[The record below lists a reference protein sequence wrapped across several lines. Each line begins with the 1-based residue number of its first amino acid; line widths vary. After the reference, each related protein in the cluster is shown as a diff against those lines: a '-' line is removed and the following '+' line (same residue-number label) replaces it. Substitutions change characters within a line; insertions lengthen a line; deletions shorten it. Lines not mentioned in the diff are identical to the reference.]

1 MNTQTFAPAAPNNA
15 LSAGILQAI
24 DWVDAARRQSPRLER
39 EADRLIQRL
48 RRCHNRAAR
57 LENACPAQVAIG
69 LYGHNAA
76 AKAHLLATLAPGAK
90 RFNADLSLAVRYC
103 TAAEA
108 GPAEYPI
115 ALALLNEAQWL
126 AITLDAAA
134 MGGFRLDWDARAI
147 AGHLQTLAR
156 HRQAIAPDGLSD
168 GDVLALW
175 DSQRRHGDKGQQTLD
190 RHFWPQAV
198 ALAPQL
204 SIDDRARLF
213 APLWGE
219 EPTLTTHYRQ
229 LAHTLHALGDSR
241 QVHAPRR
248 ALTLLTASAA
258 PENTTIVVMAE
269 HDGERE
275 IALSDL
281 VWLTAEVTTVLPQTA
296 QAGLPADVALIDL
309 PGSCARPQAE
319 PTQRLQQA
327 KRAHLLA
334 RCADGLHAN
343 LLLVADAAAT
353 PQDAARIG
361 QALAGWVDHT
371 QGETPALRQRR
382 KPGLIWAITPFDP
395 RQEGKPRPDDA
406 VQRQVGEPGDSWATL
421 LALDEQ
427 DCRRMV
433 NYLAAQARP
442 AHKQARL
449 LELREEL
456 QRELTE
462 SLLGNWLTA
471 ADPYA
476 PQQRAQQLLRALQA
490 QAGRHGELLE
500 RLLPQRDTL
509 RQLYQQ
515 QQHAAPTP
523 ATPAP
528 FGLDI
533 DLFGAPE
540 TPAPGEPPTS
550 PFATRIF
557 ADWINHLRSLPDS
570 RRLLDLLGVDKPHL
584 ELLVD
589 ALIGAACRQRLDDEL
604 ERALCAGG
612 LPEQGEDR
620 QISQALALLGDF
632 VAWLGFQRR
641 DAATRPESRVNP
653 GQPIFTPPPQP
664 AVDWSGQQRLT
675 RLAPTPT
682 KNTAFYIYDW
692 LIGLQTLLAENAA
705 QAQPALADEQ
715 RAALAA
721 IVAALR
727 AAP

>member
-57 LENACPAQVAIG
+57 LENTCPAQVAIG

-76 AKAHLLATLAPGAK
+76 AKAHLLAALAPGAK

-156 HRQAIAPDGLSD
+156 HRQAIAPDALSD

-258 PENTTIVVMAE
+258 PENTAIVVMAE
-269 HDGERE
+269 HGGERE

-727 AAP
+727 AVS

>member
-57 LENACPAQVAIG
+57 LENTRPAQLAIG

-76 AKAHLLATLAPGAK
+76 AKNHLLAALAPGAK
-90 RFNADLSLAVRYC
+90 RFNADISLAVRYC

-134 MGGFRLDWDARAI
+134 MSGFRPDWDARAI
-147 AGHLQTLAR
+147 ADHLQTLAR
-156 HRQAIAPDGLSD
+156 HRQTIAVDGLD
-168 GDVLALW
+168 GNDVLALW
-175 DSQRRHGDKGQQTLD
+175 DSLRRHGGKAQHTLD

-198 ALAPQL
+198 TLAPQL

-219 EPTLTTHYRQ
+219 DPTLTARYRQ
-229 LAHTLHALGDSR
+229 LAHALQALGGSR

-248 ALTLLTASAA
+248 ALALLTASTA
-258 PENTTIVVMAE
+258 PENAAFAVLTE
-269 HDGERE
+269 QGDERE
-275 IALSDL
+275 IGLSDL
-281 VWLTAEVTTVLPQTA
+281 AWLTAEVSTALPPAA

-309 PGSCARPQAE
+309 PGSRSCPQAE

-327 KRAHLLA
+327 KRAHLLT
-334 RCADGLHAN
+334 RCADGLHAS
-343 LLLVADAAAT
+343 LLLVTDAAAT

-382 KPGLIWAITPFDP
+382 KPGLIWAITPFDQ
-395 RQEGKPRPDDA
+395 RQEGKSRPDDA

-462 SLLGNWLTA
+462 SLLGNWLTT
-471 ADPYA
+471 ADPHA

-523 ATPAP
+523 TATPSP

-533 DLFGAPE
+533 DLFGAQE
-540 TPAPGEPPTS
+540 PAAAGGQPAS
-550 PFATRIF
+550 PFAARIF
-557 ADWINHLRSLPDS
+557 ADWINHLRALPDN
-570 RRLLDLLGVDKPHL
+570 RQLLDLLGVDKPHL

-589 ALIGAACRQRLDDEL
+589 ALIGAACRLQLDDGL
-604 ERALCAGG
+604 QRALCAGG

-715 RAALAA
+715 RAELAA
-721 IVAALR
+721 IVATLR
-727 AAP
+727 

>member
-57 LENACPAQVAIG
+57 LENTRPAQLAIG

-76 AKAHLLATLAPGAK
+76 AKNHLLAALAPGAK
-90 RFNADLSLAVRYC
+90 RFNADISLAVRYC

-134 MGGFRLDWDARAI
+134 MSGFRPDWDARAI
-147 AGHLQTLAR
+147 ADHLQTLAH
-156 HRQAIAPDGLSD
+156 HRQTIAVDGLD
-168 GDVLALW
+168 GNDVLALW
-175 DSQRRHGDKGQQTLD
+175 DSLRRHGGKAQHTLD

-198 ALAPQL
+198 TLAPQL

-219 EPTLTTHYRQ
+219 DPTLTARYRQ
-229 LAHTLHALGDSR
+229 LAHALQALGGSR

-248 ALTLLTASAA
+248 ALALLTASTA
-258 PENTTIVVMAE
+258 PENAAFAVLTE
-269 HDGERE
+269 QGDERE
-275 IALSDL
+275 IGLSDL
-281 VWLTAEVTTVLPQTA
+281 AWLTAEVSTALPPAA

-309 PGSCARPQAE
+309 PGSRSCPQAE

-327 KRAHLLA
+327 KRAHLLT
-334 RCADGLHAN
+334 RCADGLHAS
-343 LLLVADAAAT
+343 LLLVTDAAAT

-382 KPGLIWAITPFDP
+382 KPGLIWAITPFDQ
-395 RQEGKPRPDDA
+395 RQEGKSRPDDA

-462 SLLGNWLTA
+462 SLLGNWLTT
-471 ADPYA
+471 ADPHA

-523 ATPAP
+523 TATPSP

-533 DLFGAPE
+533 DLFGAQE
-540 TPAPGEPPTS
+540 PAAAGGQPAS
-550 PFATRIF
+550 PFAARIF
-557 ADWINHLRSLPDS
+557 ADWINHLRALPDN
-570 RRLLDLLGVDKPHL
+570 RQLLDLLGVDKPHL

-589 ALIGAACRQRLDDEL
+589 ALIGAACRLQLDDEL
-604 ERALCAGG
+604 QRALCAGG

-715 RAALAA
+715 RAELAA

-727 AAP
+727 

>member
-57 LENACPAQVAIG
+57 LENTRPAQLAIG

-76 AKAHLLATLAPGAK
+76 AKNHLLAALAPGAK
-90 RFNADLSLAVRYC
+90 RFNADISLAVRYC

-134 MGGFRLDWDARAI
+134 MSGFRPDWDARAI
-147 AGHLQTLAR
+147 ADHLQTLAR
-156 HRQAIAPDGLSD
+156 HRQTIAVDGLD
-168 GDVLALW
+168 GNDVLALW
-175 DSQRRHGDKGQQTLD
+175 DSLRRHGGKAQHTLD

-198 ALAPQL
+198 TLAPQL

-219 EPTLTTHYRQ
+219 DPTLTARYRQ
-229 LAHTLHALGDSR
+229 LAHALQALGGSR

-248 ALTLLTASAA
+248 ALALLTASTA
-258 PENTTIVVMAE
+258 PENAAFAVLTE
-269 HDGERE
+269 QGDERE
-275 IALSDL
+275 IGLSDL
-281 VWLTAEVTTVLPQTA
+281 AWLTAEVTTALPPAA

-309 PGSCARPQAE
+309 PGSRSCPQAE

-327 KRAHLLA
+327 KRAHLLT
-334 RCADGLHAN
+334 RCADGLHAS
-343 LLLVADAAAT
+343 LLLVTDAAAT

-382 KPGLIWAITPFDP
+382 KPGLIWAITPFDQ
-395 RQEGKPRPDDA
+395 RQEGKSRPDDA

-471 ADPYA
+471 ADPHA
-476 PQQRAQQLLRALQA
+476 TQQRAQQLLRALQA

-523 ATPAP
+523 TATPSP

-533 DLFGAPE
+533 DLFGAQE
-540 TPAPGEPPTS
+540 PAAAGGQPAS
-550 PFATRIF
+550 PFAARIF
-557 ADWINHLRSLPDS
+557 ADWINHLRALPDN
-570 RRLLDLLGVDKPHL
+570 RQLLDLLGVDKPHL

-589 ALIGAACRQRLDDEL
+589 ALIGAACRLQLDDEL
-604 ERALCAGG
+604 QRALCAGG

-641 DAATRPESRVNP
+641 DATTRPESRVNP

-715 RAALAA
+715 RAELAA

-727 AAP
+727 

>member
-1 MNTQTFAPAAPNNA
+1 MNTQTLAPAAPNNA

-24 DWVDAARRQSPRLER
+24 DWVDAARHHSARLER

-48 RRCHNRAAR
+48 RRCHNRAAL
-57 LENACPAQVAIG
+57 LENTRPAQVAIG

-76 AKAHLLATLAPGAK
+76 AKAHLLAALAPGAK
-90 RFNADLSLAVRYC
+90 RFDADLSLAVRYC

-108 GPAEYPI
+108 GPADYPI
-115 ALALLNEAQWL
+115 ALALLDEAQWL
-126 AITLDAAA
+126 AMTIDAAA
-134 MGGFRLDWDARAI
+134 MSGFRPDWDARAI
-147 AGHLQTLAR
+147 AGHLQALTR
-156 HRQAIAPDGLSD
+156 HRQAVAIDGLD
-168 GDVLALW
+168 GNAVLALW
-175 DSQRRHGDKGQQTLD
+175 DSLRRHGDKEQSTLD
-190 RHFWPQAV
+190 RHFWPQV
-198 ALAPQL
+198 VTLAPQL

-219 EPTLTTHYRQ
+219 EATLTARYRQ
-229 LAHTLHALGDSR
+229 LAHALHTLDGSR
-241 QVHAPRR
+241 RVHAPRR
-248 ALTLLTASAA
+248 ALALLTASAA
-258 PENTTIVVMAE
+258 PENATIAVMTE
-269 HDGERE
+269 NGDERE

-281 VWLTAEVTTVLPQTA
+281 AWLTAEVTTLLPQT
-296 QAGLPADVALIDL
+296 GLPADVALIDL
-309 PGSCARPQAE
+309 PGSRSCPQAE
-319 PTQRLQQA
+319 PAQRLQQA

-334 RCADGLHAN
+334 RCADGLHAS
-343 LLLVADAAAT
+343 LLLVTDAAAT
-353 PQDAARIG
+353 PQDTARVG
-361 QALAGWVDHT
+361 QALADWVNHT

-382 KPGLIWAITPFDP
+382 KPGLIWAITPFDL
-395 RQEGKPRPDDA
+395 RQEGKARPDDA

-449 LELREEL
+449 LEQREEL

-462 SLLGNWLTA
+462 SLLGNWLSV
-471 ADPYA
+471 ADPHA
-476 PQQRAQQLLRALQA
+476 AQQRAQQLLRALQA

-515 QQHAAPTP
+515 QQHTTPSQTTPTS
-523 ATPAP
+523 P

-533 DLFGAPE
+533 DLFGAQDPA
-540 TPAPGEPPTS
+540 APGEQPAS
-550 PFATRIF
+550 PFAARIF
-557 ADWINHLRSLPDS
+557 ADWVNHLRALPDS
-570 RRLLDLLGVDKPHL
+570 RRLLDLLGVDRPHL

-589 ALIGAACRQRLDDEL
+589 ALIGAACRLRLDDEL
-604 ERALCAGG
+604 ERALCAGS

-653 GQPIFTPPPQP
+653 GQPIFTPPQQP

-715 RAALAA
+715 RADLAA

>member
-39 EADRLIQRL
+39 EADRLTLRL

-57 LENACPAQVAIG
+57 LENTCPAQVAIG

-76 AKAHLLATLAPGAK
+76 AKAHLLAALAPGAK

>member
-57 LENACPAQVAIG
+57 LENTCPAQVAIG

-76 AKAHLLATLAPGAK
+76 AKAHLLAALAPGAK

-156 HRQAIAPDGLSD
+156 HRQAIAPDALSD

-258 PENTTIVVMAE
+258 PENTAIVVMAE
-269 HDGERE
+269 HGGERE

-476 PQQRAQQLLRALQA
+476 PQQRAQQLLRAA
-490 QAGRHGELLE
+490 GAGRPPRRTAGTIVAPA
-500 RLLPQRDTL
+500 R
-509 RQLYQQ
+509 Y
-515 QQHAAPTP
+515 AAPTLP
-523 ATPAP
+523 ATAARRADPGDACAVRARHRSVRRTGNP
-528 FGLDI
+528 
-533 DLFGAPE
+533 GARR
-540 TPAPGEPPTS
+540 APTS

>member
-57 LENACPAQVAIG
+57 LENTCPAQVAIG

-76 AKAHLLATLAPGAK
+76 AKAHLLAALAPGAK

-258 PENTTIVVMAE
+258 PENTAIVVMAE
-269 HDGERE
+269 HGGERE

-476 PQQRAQQLLRALQA
+476 TQQRAQQLLRALQA

-515 QQHAAPTP
+515 QQHAVPTP

-682 KNTAFYIYDW
+682 KSTAFYIYDW

-715 RAALAA
+715 RADLAA

>member
-57 LENACPAQVAIG
+57 LENTCPAQVAIG

-76 AKAHLLATLAPGAK
+76 AKAHLLAALAPGAK

-115 ALALLNEAQWL
+115 ALALFNEAQWL

-258 PENTTIVVMAE
+258 PENTAIVVMAE
-269 HDGERE
+269 HGGERE

-476 PQQRAQQLLRALQA
+476 TQQRAQQLLRALQA

-515 QQHAAPTP
+515 QQHAVPTP

-682 KNTAFYIYDW
+682 KSTAFYIYDW

-715 RAALAA
+715 RADLAA

>member
-1 MNTQTFAPAAPNNA
+1 MNTQTFTPAAPNNA

-24 DWVDAARRQSPRLER
+24 GWVDAARRQSPRLER

-57 LENACPAQVAIG
+57 LENTCPAQVAIG

-76 AKAHLLATLAPGAK
+76 AKAHLLAALAPGAK

-229 LAHTLHALGDSR
+229 LAHTLHALGGSR

-258 PENTTIVVMAE
+258 PENTAIVVMAE
-269 HDGERE
+269 HGDERE

-476 PQQRAQQLLRALQA
+476 TQQRAQQLLRALQA

-641 DAATRPESRVNP
+641 DAAMRPESRVNP

-705 QAQPALADEQ
+705 QVQPALAYEQ

-727 AAP
+727 AVS

>member
-57 LENACPAQVAIG
+57 LENTCPAQVAIG

-76 AKAHLLATLAPGAK
+76 AKAHLLAALAPGAK

-229 LAHTLHALGDSR
+229 LAHTLHALGGSR

-258 PENTTIVVMAE
+258 PENTAIVVMAE
-269 HDGERE
+269 HGGERE

-296 QAGLPADVALIDL
+296 QVGLPADVALIDL

-382 KPGLIWAITPFDP
+382 KPGLIWAITPFDS

-433 NYLAAQARP
+433 NYLAVQARP

-456 QRELTE
+456 QRELTD

-476 PQQRAQQLLRALQA
+476 TQQRAQQLLRALQA

-533 DLFGAPE
+533 DLFGVPE
-540 TPAPGEPPTS
+540 TPASGEPPAS
-550 PFATRIF
+550 PFAARVF
-557 ADWINHLRSLPDS
+557 ADWINHLRSLPDN

-641 DAATRPESRVNP
+641 DVATRPESRVNP

-715 RAALAA
+715 RGALTA

-727 AAP
+727 AVP

>member
-1 MNTQTFAPAAPNNA
+1 MNTQTLAPAASNNA

-24 DWVDAARRQSPRLER
+24 DWVDAARRHSARLER

-48 RRCHNRAAR
+48 RRCHNRALQLA
-57 LENACPAQVAIG
+57 NAQPEQVAIG

-76 AKAHLLATLAPGAK
+76 AKAHLLAALAPGAE
-90 RFNADLSLAVRYC
+90 RLHADAALAVRYG
-103 TAAEA
+103 AAA
-108 GPAEYPI
+108 PSQCAEYPL
-115 ALALLNEAQWL
+115 ALALLDEAQWL

-134 MGGFRLDWDARAI
+134 MDGFRLDWDARAI
-147 AGHLQTLAR
+147 AGHLQALAR
-156 HRQAIAPDGLSD
+156 HRQTVALDGLSD
-168 GDVLALW
+168 SDVLALW
-175 DSQRRHGDKGQQTLD
+175 DSLRRHGDKEQSTLD

-198 ALAPQL
+198 TLAPQL

-219 EPTLTTHYRQ
+219 EATLTARYRQ
-229 LAHTLHALGDSR
+229 LAHALQALDGSR
-241 QVHAPRR
+241 RVHAPRR
-248 ALTLLTASAA
+248 ALALLTASAA
-258 PENTTIVVMAE
+258 PENATIAVMTE
-269 HDGERE
+269 NGDERE

-281 VWLTAEVTTVLPQTA
+281 AWLTAEVTILLPQTA
-296 QAGLPADVALIDL
+296 QTGLPADVALIDL
-309 PGSCARPQAE
+309 PGSRICPQAE
-319 PTQRLQQA
+319 PAQRLQQA

-334 RCADGLHAN
+334 RCADGLHAS
-343 LLLVADAAAT
+343 LLLVTDAAAT
-353 PQDAARIG
+353 PQDAARVG
-361 QALAGWVDHT
+361 QALAGWVNHT

-382 KPGLIWAITPFDP
+382 KPGLIWAITPFDL
-395 RQEGKPRPDDA
+395 RQEGKARPDDA

-433 NYLAAQARP
+433 NYLVAQARP

-449 LELREEL
+449 LEQREEL

-462 SLLGNWLTA
+462 SLLGNWLSA
-471 ADPYA
+471 ADPHA
-476 PQQRAQQLLRALQA
+476 AQQRAQQLLRALQA

-515 QQHAAPTP
+515 QQHTTP
-523 ATPAP
+523 SQTTPPSP

-533 DLFGAPE
+533 DLFGAQDPA
-540 TPAPGEPPTS
+540 APGEQPAS
-550 PFATRIF
+550 PFAARIF
-557 ADWINHLRSLPDS
+557 ADWVNHLRALPDS
-570 RRLLDLLGVDKPHL
+570 RRLLELLGVDRPHL

-589 ALIGAACRQRLDDEL
+589 ALIGAACRLRLDDEL
-604 ERALCAGG
+604 ENALCAGG
-612 LPEQGEDR
+612 LPEQSEDR
-620 QISQALALLGDF
+620 QISQALAILGDF

-664 AVDWSGQQRLT
+664 AVDWSRQQRLT

-705 QAQPALADEQ
+705 MDSALGEAQ
-715 RAALAA
+715 RAELEE

-727 AAP
+727 

>member
-57 LENACPAQVAIG
+57 LENTRPAQLAIG

-76 AKAHLLATLAPGAK
+76 AKNHLLAALAPGAK
-90 RFNADLSLAVRYC
+90 RFNADISLAVRYC

-126 AITLDAAA
+126 AITLDTAA
-134 MGGFRLDWDARAI
+134 MSGFRPDWDARAI
-147 AGHLQTLAR
+147 ADHLQTLAR
-156 HRQAIAPDGLSD
+156 HRQTIAVDGLD
-168 GDVLALW
+168 GNDVLALW
-175 DSQRRHGDKGQQTLD
+175 DSLRRHGGKAQHTLD

-198 ALAPQL
+198 TLAPQL

-219 EPTLTTHYRQ
+219 DPTLTARYRQ
-229 LAHTLHALGDSR
+229 LAHALQALGGSR

-248 ALTLLTASAA
+248 ALALLTASTA
-258 PENTTIVVMAE
+258 PENAAFAVLTE
-269 HDGERE
+269 QGDERE
-275 IALSDL
+275 IGLSDL
-281 VWLTAEVTTVLPQTA
+281 AWLTAEVTTALPPAA

-309 PGSCARPQAE
+309 PGSRSCPQAE

-327 KRAHLLA
+327 KRAHLLT
-334 RCADGLHAN
+334 RCADGLHAS
-343 LLLVADAAAT
+343 LLLVTDAAAT

-382 KPGLIWAITPFDP
+382 KPGLIWAITPFDQ
-395 RQEGKPRPDDA
+395 RQEGKSRPDDA
-406 VQRQVGEPGDSWATL
+406 VQRQVSEPGDSWATL

-471 ADPYA
+471 ADPHA
-476 PQQRAQQLLRALQA
+476 TQQRAQQLLRALQA

-523 ATPAP
+523 TATPSP

-533 DLFGAPE
+533 DLFGAQE
-540 TPAPGEPPTS
+540 PAAAGGQPAS
-550 PFATRIF
+550 PFAARIF
-557 ADWINHLRSLPDS
+557 ADWINHLRALPDN
-570 RRLLDLLGVDKPHL
+570 RQLLDLLGVDKPHL

-589 ALIGAACRQRLDDEL
+589 ALIGAACRLQLDDEL
-604 ERALCAGG
+604 QRALCAGG

-715 RAALAA
+715 RAELAA

-727 AAP
+727 

>member
-1 MNTQTFAPAAPNNA
+1 MKATTTAQSAPNHA
-15 LSAGILQAI
+15 LSTGILQAI
-24 DWVDAARRQSPRLER
+24 AWVDAARRQSTRLEQ
-39 EADRLIQRL
+39 EADRLTLRL
-48 RRCHNRAAR
+48 RRCHNRALQLA
-57 LENACPAQVAIG
+57 NAQPEQVAIG

-76 AKAHLLATLAPGAK
+76 AKAHLLAALAPGAE
-90 RFNADLSLAVRYC
+90 RLHADAALAVRYG
-103 TAAEA
+103 AAA
-108 GPAEYPI
+108 PSPCAEYPL
-115 ALALLNEAQWL
+115 ALALLDEAQWL

-147 AGHLQTLAR
+147 AGHLQALAR
-156 HRQAIAPDGLSD
+156 HRQTVALDGLSD
-168 GDVLALW
+168 SDVLTLW

-219 EPTLTTHYRQ
+219 ETTLTARYRQ
-229 LAHTLHALGDSR
+229 LAHTLHALGGSR
-241 QVHAPRR
+241 QVHAPHR
-248 ALTLLTASAA
+248 ALPLLAASATA
-258 PENTTIVVMAE
+258 ENATIVVMAE
-269 HDGERE
+269 HGGERE

-281 VWLTAEVTTVLPQTA
+281 TWLTAEVTTVLPQTA
-296 QAGLPADVALIDL
+296 QTGLPADVALIDL
-309 PGSCARPQAE
+309 PGSRACPQAE

-327 KRAHLLA
+327 KRAHLLT

-361 QALAGWVDHT
+361 
-371 QGETPALRQRR
+371 
-382 KPGLIWAITPFDP
+382 WAITPFDQ
-395 RQEGKPRPDDA
+395 RGEGKTRPDDA

-433 NYLAAQARP
+433 SYLTAQARP
-442 AHKQARL
+442 AQKQARL
-449 LELREEL
+449 LEQREEL

-471 ADPYA
+471 ADPHA
-476 PQQRAQQLLRALQA
+476 AQQRGQQLLRALQA

-500 RLLPQRDTL
+500 RLLPQRDML

-515 QQHAAPTP
+515 QQHAAPAPT

-540 TPAPGEPPTS
+540 TPAPGEPPAS
-550 PFATRIF
+550 SFAARVF

-570 RRLLDLLGVDKPHL
+570 RRLLELLGVEKPHL

-589 ALIGAACRQRLDDEL
+589 ALIGAACRLRLDDEL
-604 ERALCAGG
+604 ENALCAGG
-612 LPEQGEDR
+612 LPEQSEDR
-620 QISQALALLGDF
+620 QISQALAILGDF

-664 AVDWSGQQRLT
+664 AVDWSRQQRLT

-705 QAQPALADEQ
+705 TESALGEVQ
-715 RAALAA
+715 RAALEE
-721 IVAALR
+721 IVATLR
-727 AAP
+727 

>member
-1 MNTQTFAPAAPNNA
+1 MKATTTAQSAQNHA
-15 LSAGILQAI
+15 LSTGILQAI
-24 DWVDAARRQSPRLER
+24 AWVDAARRQSTRLEQ
-39 EADRLIQRL
+39 EADRLTLRL
-48 RRCHNRAAR
+48 RRCHNRALQLA
-57 LENACPAQVAIG
+57 NAQPEQVAIG
-69 LYGHNAA
+69 LYGHNTA
-76 AKAHLLATLAPGAK
+76 AKAHLLAALAPGAE
-90 RFNADLSLAVRYC
+90 RLHADAALAVRYGAVAPSPC
-103 TAAEA
+103 
-108 GPAEYPI
+108 AEYPL
-115 ALALLNEAQWL
+115 ALALLDEAQWL

-147 AGHLQTLAR
+147 ARHLQALAR
-156 HRQAIAPDGLSD
+156 HRQTVALDGLSD
-168 GDVLALW
+168 SDVLTLW

-198 ALAPQL
+198 ALAPH
-204 SIDDRARLF
+204 DRARLF

-219 EPTLTTHYRQ
+219 ETTLTAHYRQ
-229 LAHTLHALGDSR
+229 LAHTLHALGGSR
-241 QVHAPRR
+241 QVHASHR
-248 ALTLLTASAA
+248 ALPLLTASAA
-258 PENTTIVVMAE
+258 AENATIVVMAE
-269 HDGERE
+269 HGGERE

-281 VWLTAEVTTVLPQTA
+281 TWLTAEVTTVLPQTA
-296 QAGLPADVALIDL
+296 QTGLPADVALIDL
-309 PGSCARPQAE
+309 PGSRACPQAE

-327 KRAHLLA
+327 KRAHLLS

-361 QALAGWVDHT
+361 QALANWVNQT

-382 KPGLIWAITPFDP
+382 KPGLIWAITPFDQ
-395 RQEGKPRPDDA
+395 RGEGKARPDDA

-433 NYLAAQARP
+433 SYLAAQARP
-442 AHKQARL
+442 AQKQARL
-449 LELREEL
+449 LEQREEL

-471 ADPYA
+471 TDPHA
-476 PQQRAQQLLRALQA
+476 AQQRGQQLLRALQA

-515 QQHAAPTP
+515 QQHAAPAPTV
-523 ATPAP
+523 TPAP

-540 TPAPGEPPTS
+540 TPAPGEPPAS
-550 PFATRIF
+550 SFAARVF

-570 RRLLDLLGVDKPHL
+570 RRLLELLGVEKPHL

-589 ALIGAACRQRLDDEL
+589 ALIGAACRLRLDDEL

-612 LPEQGEDR
+612 LPDQCEDR
-620 QISQALALLGDF
+620 QISQALAILGDF

-664 AVDWSGQQRLT
+664 AVDWSRQQRLT

-705 QAQPALADEQ
+705 TESALGEAQ
-715 RAALAA
+715 RAALEG
-721 IVAALR
+721 IVATLR
-727 AAP
+727 

>member
-57 LENACPAQVAIG
+57 LENTCPAQVAIG

-76 AKAHLLATLAPGAK
+76 AKAHLLAALAPGAK

-219 EPTLTTHYRQ
+219 ESTLTTHYRQ
-229 LAHTLHALGDSR
+229 LAHTLHALGGSR

-258 PENTTIVVMAE
+258 PENTAIVVMAE
-269 HDGERE
+269 HGGEQE

-296 QAGLPADVALIDL
+296 QVGLPADVALIDL

-406 VQRQVGEPGDSWATL
+406 VQRQVGDPGDSWATL

-471 ADPYA
+471 ADPHA
-476 PQQRAQQLLRALQA
+476 TQQRAQQLLRALQA

-550 PFATRIF
+550 PFAARIF

-705 QAQPALADEQ
+705 QAQPALAYEQ

>member
-1 MNTQTFAPAAPNNA
+1 MNTQTLAPAASNNA

-24 DWVDAARRQSPRLER
+24 DWVDAARRHSARLER

-48 RRCHNRAAR
+48 RRCHNRAAL
-57 LENACPAQVAIG
+57 LENTRPAQVAIG

-76 AKAHLLATLAPGAK
+76 AKAHLLAALAPGAK
-90 RFNADLSLAVRYC
+90 RFDADLSLALRYC

-108 GPAEYPI
+108 GPADYPI
-115 ALALLNEAQWL
+115 ALALLDEAQWL
-126 AITLDAAA
+126 AITLDAAT

-147 AGHLQTLAR
+147 AGHLQALAR
-156 HRQAIAPDGLSD
+156 HRQTVALDGLSD
-168 GDVLALW
+168 SDVLTLW

-219 EPTLTTHYRQ
+219 ETTLTARYRQ
-229 LAHTLHALGDSR
+229 LAHTLHALGGSR
-241 QVHAPRR
+241 QVHAPHR
-248 ALTLLTASAA
+248 ALPLLAASATA
-258 PENTTIVVMAE
+258 ENATIVVMAE
-269 HDGERE
+269 HGGERE

-281 VWLTAEVTTVLPQTA
+281 TWLTAEVTTVLPQTA
-296 QAGLPADVALIDL
+296 QTGLPADVALIDL
-309 PGSCARPQAE
+309 PGSRACPQAE

-327 KRAHLLA
+327 KRAHLLT

-361 QALAGWVDHT
+361 QGLANWVNQT

-382 KPGLIWAITPFDP
+382 KPGLIWAITPFDQ
-395 RQEGKPRPDDA
+395 RGEGKTRPDDA

-433 NYLAAQARP
+433 SYLTAQARP
-442 AHKQARL
+442 AQKQARL
-449 LELREEL
+449 LEQREEL

-471 ADPYA
+471 ADPHA
-476 PQQRAQQLLRALQA
+476 AQQRGQQLLRALQA

-500 RLLPQRDTL
+500 RLLPQRDML

-515 QQHAAPTP
+515 QQHAAPAPT

-540 TPAPGEPPTS
+540 TPAPGEPPAS
-550 PFATRIF
+550 SFAARVF

-570 RRLLDLLGVDKPHL
+570 RRLLELLGVEKPHL

-589 ALIGAACRQRLDDEL
+589 ALIGAACRLRLDDEL
-604 ERALCAGG
+604 ENALCAGG
-612 LPEQGEDR
+612 LPEQSEDR
-620 QISQALALLGDF
+620 QISQALAILGDF

-664 AVDWSGQQRLT
+664 AVDWSRQQRLT

-705 QAQPALADEQ
+705 TESALGEVQ
-715 RAALAA
+715 RAALEE
-721 IVAALR
+721 IVATLR
-727 AAP
+727 

>member
-1 MNTQTFAPAAPNNA
+1 MKAITTAQSAPNHA

-24 DWVDAARRQSPRLER
+24 AWVGAARRQSARLER
-39 EADRLIQRL
+39 EAERLTLRL
-48 RRCHNRAAR
+48 RRCHNRALQLAKAQP
-57 LENACPAQVAIG
+57 EQVAIG

-76 AKAHLLATLAPGAK
+76 AKAHLLAALAPGAE
-90 RFNADLSLAVRYC
+90 RLHGDAALAVRYC
-103 TAAEA
+103 ATA
-108 GPAEYPI
+108 PTPSTEYP
-115 ALALLNEAQWL
+115 LALTLLDEAQWL

-147 AGHLQTLAR
+147 AGHLQALAR
-156 HRQAIAPDGLSD
+156 HRQAVALDSLSD
-168 GDVLALW
+168 SDVLALW

-219 EPTLTTHYRQ
+219 ETTLTAHYRQ
-229 LAHTLHALGDSR
+229 LAHTLHALGGSR
-241 QVHAPRR
+241 QVHAPHR
-248 ALTLLTASAA
+248 ALPLLTASAA
-258 PENTTIVVMAE
+258 AENAAIVVMAE
-269 HDGERE
+269 HGGERK

-281 VWLTAEVTTVLPQTA
+281 TWLTAEVTTVLPQTA

-309 PGSCARPQAE
+309 PGSRSCPQAE

-327 KRAHLLA
+327 KRAHLLT

-353 PQDAARIG
+353 PQDAARVG
-361 QALAGWVDHT
+361 QALANWVNQT

-382 KPGLIWAITPFDP
+382 KPGLIWAITPFDQ
-395 RQEGKPRPDDA
+395 RGEGKARPDDA

-433 NYLAAQARP
+433 SYLATQARP
-442 AHKQARL
+442 AQKQARL
-449 LELREEL
+449 LEQREEL

-471 ADPYA
+471 ADPHA
-476 PQQRAQQLLRALQA
+476 AQQRGQQLLRALQA

-515 QQHAAPTP
+515 QQHATPAPTT
-523 ATPAP
+523 TPVP

-540 TPAPGEPPTS
+540 TPAPGEPPAS
-550 PFATRIF
+550 PFAARVF

-570 RRLLDLLGVDKPHL
+570 RRLLELLGVEKPHL

-589 ALIGAACRQRLDDEL
+589 ALIGAACRLRLDDEL

-620 QISQALALLGDF
+620 QISQALAILGDF

-653 GQPIFTPPPQP
+653 GQPIFTPQPQP
-664 AVDWSGQQRLT
+664 AVDWSSQQRLT

-705 QAQPALADEQ
+705 TESALGEAQ
-715 RAALAA
+715 RAALEE
-721 IVAALR
+721 IVATLR
-727 AAP
+727 

>member
-57 LENACPAQVAIG
+57 LENTCPAQVAIG

-76 AKAHLLATLAPGAK
+76 AKAHLLAALAPGAK

-108 GPAEYPI
+108 GLAEYPI

-219 EPTLTTHYRQ
+219 ESTLTTHYRQ
-229 LAHTLHALGDSR
+229 LAHTLHALGGSR

-258 PENTTIVVMAE
+258 PENTAIVVMAE
-269 HDGERE
+269 HGGEQE

-296 QAGLPADVALIDL
+296 QVGLPADVALIDL

>member
-1 MNTQTFAPAAPNNA
+1 A
-15 LSAGILQAI
+15 
-24 DWVDAARRQSPRLER
+24 
-39 EADRLIQRL
+39 
-48 RRCHNRAAR
+48 
-57 LENACPAQVAIG
+57 
-69 LYGHNAA
+69 
-76 AKAHLLATLAPGAK
+76 
-90 RFNADLSLAVRYC
+90 
-103 TAAEA
+103 
-108 GPAEYPI
+108 
-115 ALALLNEAQWL
+115 
-126 AITLDAAA
+126 
-134 MGGFRLDWDARAI
+134 
-147 AGHLQTLAR
+147 
-156 HRQAIAPDGLSD
+156 
-168 GDVLALW
+168 
-175 DSQRRHGDKGQQTLD
+175 
-190 RHFWPQAV
+190 
-198 ALAPQL
+198 
-204 SIDDRARLF
+204 
-213 APLWGE
+213 
-219 EPTLTTHYRQ
+219 
-229 LAHTLHALGDSR
+229 
-241 QVHAPRR
+241 
-248 ALTLLTASAA
+248 
-258 PENTTIVVMAE
+258 TIVVMAE
-269 HDGERE
+269 HGGERE

-281 VWLTAEVTTVLPQTA
+281 TWLTAEVTTVLPQTA

-309 PGSCARPQAE
+309 PGSRACPQAE

-327 KRAHLLA
+327 KRAHLLS

-361 QALAGWVDHT
+361 QALANWVNQT

-382 KPGLIWAITPFDP
+382 KPGLIWAITPFDQ
-395 RQEGKPRPDDA
+395 RGAGKARPDDA

-433 NYLAAQARP
+433 SYLAAQARP
-442 AHKQARL
+442 AQKQARL
-449 LELREEL
+449 LEQREEL

-471 ADPYA
+471 TDPHA
-476 PQQRAQQLLRALQA
+476 AQQRGQQLLRALQA

-515 QQHAAPTP
+515 QQHAAPAPT

-540 TPAPGEPPTS
+540 TPAPGEPPAS
-550 PFATRIF
+550 SFAARVF

-570 RRLLDLLGVDKPHL
+570 RRLLELLGVEKPHL

-589 ALIGAACRQRLDDEL
+589 ALIGAACRLRLDDEL

-612 LPEQGEDR
+612 LPDQCEDR
-620 QISQALALLGDF
+620 QISQALAILGDF

-664 AVDWSGQQRLT
+664 AVDWSRQQRLT

-705 QAQPALADEQ
+705 TESALGEAQ
-715 RAALAA
+715 RAALEG
-721 IVAALR
+721 IVATLR
-727 AAP
+727 

>member
-57 LENACPAQVAIG
+57 LENTCPAQVAIG

-76 AKAHLLATLAPGAK
+76 AKAHLLAALAPGAK

-156 HRQAIAPDGLSD
+156 HRQAIAPDALSD

-258 PENTTIVVMAE
+258 PENTAIVVMAE
-269 HDGERE
+269 HGGERE

-715 RAALAA
+715 RADLAA

>member
-57 LENACPAQVAIG
+57 LENTCPAQVAIG

-76 AKAHLLATLAPGAK
+76 AKAHLLAALAPGAK

-156 HRQAIAPDGLSD
+156 HRQAIAPDALSD

-258 PENTTIVVMAE
+258 PENTAIVVMAE
-269 HDGERE
+269 HGGERE

-476 PQQRAQQLLRALQA
+476 TQQRAQQLLRALQA

-515 QQHAAPTP
+515 QQHAVPTP

-682 KNTAFYIYDW
+682 KSTAFYIYDW

-727 AAP
+727 A

>member
-1 MNTQTFAPAAPNNA
+1 MNTQTFAPAAPKNA

-24 DWVDAARRQSPRLER
+24 DWVDAARRHSPRLER

-57 LENACPAQVAIG
+57 LENTRPAQVAIG

-76 AKAHLLATLAPGAK
+76 AKAHLLAALAPGAK
-90 RFNADLSLAVRYC
+90 RFDADLSLAVRYC

-108 GPAEYPI
+108 GPADYPI
-115 ALALLNEAQWL
+115 ALALLDEAQWL
-126 AITLDAAA
+126 TMTIDAAA
-134 MGGFRLDWDARAI
+134 MSGFRLDWDARAI
-147 AGHLQTLAR
+147 ADHLQALTR
-156 HRQAIAPDGLSD
+156 HRQAIAIDGLD
-168 GDVLALW
+168 GNAVLALW
-175 DSQRRHGDKGQQTLD
+175 DSLRRHGGKEQPTLD

-198 ALAPQL
+198 TLAPQL

-219 EPTLTTHYRQ
+219 EAALTARYRQ
-229 LAHTLHALGDSR
+229 LAHALQALDGSR
-241 QVHAPRR
+241 RVHAPRR
-248 ALTLLTASAA
+248 ALALLTASAA
-258 PENTTIVVMAE
+258 PENTTIAVMTE
-269 HDGERE
+269 NGDERE

-281 VWLTAEVTTVLPQTA
+281 AWLTAEITTQLPQTA
-296 QAGLPADVALIDL
+296 RTGLPADVALLDL
-309 PGSCARPQAE
+309 PGSRICPQAE
-319 PTQRLQQA
+319 PAQRLQQA

-334 RCADGLHAN
+334 RCADGLHAS
-343 LLLVADAAAT
+343 LLLVTDAAAT
-353 PQDAARIG
+353 PQDAARVG
-361 QALAGWVDHT
+361 QSLADWVNQT

-382 KPGLIWAITPFDP
+382 KPGLIWAITPFDL
-395 RQEGKPRPDDA
+395 RQEGKARPDDA

-433 NYLAAQARP
+433 SYLTAQARP

-449 LELREEL
+449 IEQREEL
-456 QRELTE
+456 RRELTE
-462 SLLGNWLTA
+462 SLLGNWLSA
-471 ADPYA
+471 ADPHA
-476 PQQRAQQLLRALQA
+476 TQQRAQQLLRALQA

-515 QQHAAPTP
+515 YPHAAPSQTTP
-523 ATPAP
+523 PSP

-533 DLFGAPE
+533 DLFGAPDP
-540 TPAPGEPPTS
+540 TAPGEQPAS
-550 PFATRIF
+550 PFAARIF
-557 ADWINHLRSLPDS
+557 ADWVNHLRALPDS
-570 RRLLDLLGVDKPHL
+570 RRLLELLGVDKPHL

-589 ALIGAACRQRLDDEL
+589 ALIGAASRLRLDDEL

-705 QAQPALADEQ
+705 MESALTEAQ
-715 RAALAA
+715 RAELAE
-721 IVAALR
+721 IVAGLR
-727 AAP
+727 

>member
-1 MNTQTFAPAAPNNA
+1 MKAITTAQSAPNHA

-24 DWVDAARRQSPRLER
+24 AWVDTTRRQSTRLER
-39 EADRLIQRL
+39 EADRLTLRL
-48 RRCHNRAAR
+48 RRCHNRALQLAK
-57 LENACPAQVAIG
+57 AQPAQVAIG

-76 AKAHLLATLAPGAK
+76 AKAHLLAALAPGAE
-90 RFNADLSLAVRYC
+90 RLHGDAALAVRYC
-103 TAAEA
+103 ATA
-108 GPAEYPI
+108 PTPSTEYP
-115 ALALLNEAQWL
+115 LALTLLDEAQWL

-147 AGHLQTLAR
+147 AGHLQALAR
-156 HRQAIAPDGLSD
+156 HRQAVALDGLSD
-168 GDVLALW
+168 SDVLALW

-219 EPTLTTHYRQ
+219 ETTLTAHYRQ
-229 LAHTLHALGDSR
+229 LAHTLHALGGSR
-241 QVHAPRR
+241 QVHAPHR
-248 ALTLLTASAA
+248 ALPLLTASAA
-258 PENTTIVVMAE
+258 AENAAIVVMAE
-269 HDGERE
+269 HGGERK

-281 VWLTAEVTTVLPQTA
+281 TWLTAEVTTVLPQTA

-309 PGSCARPQAE
+309 PGSRACPQAE

-327 KRAHLLA
+327 KRAHLLT

-353 PQDAARIG
+353 PQDAARVG
-361 QALAGWVDHT
+361 QALANWVNQT

-382 KPGLIWAITPFDP
+382 KPGLIWAITPFDQ
-395 RQEGKPRPDDA
+395 RGEGKARPDDA

-433 NYLAAQARP
+433 SYLATQARP
-442 AHKQARL
+442 AQKQARL
-449 LELREEL
+449 LEQREEL

-471 ADPYA
+471 ADPHA
-476 PQQRAQQLLRALQA
+476 AQQRGQQLLRALQA

-515 QQHAAPTP
+515 QQHAAPAPTTTP
-523 ATPAP
+523 VP

-540 TPAPGEPPTS
+540 TPASGEPSAS
-550 PFATRIF
+550 PFAARVF

-570 RRLLDLLGVDKPHL
+570 RRLLELLGVEKPHL

-589 ALIGAACRQRLDDEL
+589 ALIGAACRLRLDDEL

-612 LPEQGEDR
+612 LPEQSEDR
-620 QISQALALLGDF
+620 QISQALAILGDF

-664 AVDWSGQQRLT
+664 AVDWSSQQRLT

-705 QAQPALADEQ
+705 TESALGEAQ
-715 RAALAA
+715 RAALEE
-721 IVAALR
+721 IVATLR
-727 AAP
+727 

>member
-57 LENACPAQVAIG
+57 LENTCPAQVAIG

-76 AKAHLLATLAPGAK
+76 AKAHLLAALAPGAK

-156 HRQAIAPDGLSD
+156 HRQAIAPDALSD

-258 PENTTIVVMAE
+258 PENTAIVVMAE
-269 HDGERE
+269 HGGERE

>member
-57 LENACPAQVAIG
+57 LENTCPAQVAIG

-76 AKAHLLATLAPGAK
+76 AKAHLLAALAPGAK

-156 HRQAIAPDGLSD
+156 HRQAIAPDALSD

-258 PENTTIVVMAE
+258 PENTAIVVMAE
-269 HDGERE
+269 HGGERE

-476 PQQRAQQLLRALQA
+476 TQQRAQQLLRALQA

-515 QQHAAPTP
+515 QQHAVPTP

-682 KNTAFYIYDW
+682 KSTAFYIYDW

-715 RAALAA
+715 RADLAA